1 MGGEWINR
9 GAMDKKGERR
19 IMQATNS
26 GSTTIGILY
35 PGEMGAVLGRLFR
48 AAGFR
53 VVTTCQERSRRTAES
68 ANRVGFELLDGLE
81 TVVAVSDII
90 LSLVPPG
97 AALDVARQV
106 AGCATALPPLYVDA
120 NSISPETALEIE
132 RVLAD
137 CGIRFVDAAIHG
149 LASRLPQQG
158 RMYLS
163 GPDAASLAQQWRGVL
178 PTRVVGD
185 EPGRA
190 SAMKMLLSGV
200 SKGLVALFLEIALTA
215 REVGQLDAFLENCD
229 EFYPAIMSAVG
240 RMLPTYPRH
249 AWRRAQELEELEGMF
264 RQLGLRPGLT
274 AEARGLIAAVAQADL
289 AGPAGAGELSVR
301 DLIEFVGLNNP
312 LRFAEALSAADAA
325 T

>member
-1 MGGEWINR
+1 
-9 GAMDKKGERR
+9 
-19 IMQATNS
+19 MQATNS
-26 GSTTIGILY
+26 GLSTIGVLY
-35 PGEMGAVLGRLFR
+35 PGEMGAALAGLFR
-48 AAGFR
+48 AGGFR
-53 VVTTCQERSRRTAES
+53 VVTTCRDRSRRTAES
-68 ANRVGFELLDGLE
+68 ARGAGLELLDGLE
-81 TVVAVSDII
+81 SVVAVSDII
-90 LSLVPPG
+90 LSLVPPA
-97 AALDVARQV
+97 AALDIARQV

-120 NSISPETALEIE
+120 NSISPETAQEIE
-132 RVLAD
+132 RMLGE

-163 GPDAASLAQQWRGVL
+163 GPDAATLAQQWQGVV
-178 PTRVVGD
+178 PTRVLGD

-215 REVGQLDAFLENCD
+215 REAGQLDAFLENCD

-249 AWRRAQELEELEGMF
+249 AWRRAQELEELEGMLRHF
-264 RQLGLRPGLT
+264 GLRPGMT

-289 AGPAGAGELSVR
+289 AGPAEAGELSVR

-325 T
+325 N

>member
-1 MGGEWINR
+1 
-9 GAMDKKGERR
+9 
-19 IMQATNS
+19 MQATNS
-26 GSTTIGILY
+26 GLSTLGILY
-35 PGEMGAVLGRLFR
+35 PGEMGAALGRLFH

-53 VVTTCQERSRRTAES
+53 VVTTCRDRSRRTVES
-68 ANRVGFELLDGLE
+68 AHHAGLELLDGLE

-90 LSLVPPG
+90 LSLVPPA
-97 AALDVARQV
+97 AALDLARQV
-106 AGCATALPPLYVDA
+106 AGCATALPPLYVDV

-132 RVLAD
+132 RVLGE

-149 LASRLPQQG
+149 LASRLPEQG

-163 GPDAASLAQQWRGVL
+163 GSDAAALAQQWQGVL

-215 REVGQLDAFLENCD
+215 REIGQLDAFLENCD
-229 EFYPAIMSAVG
+229 EFYPAIMAAVG

-249 AWRRAQELEELEGMF
+249 AWRRAQELEELEGML
-264 RQLGLRPGLT
+264 RQFGLRPGIT
-274 AEARGLIAAVAQADL
+274 AEARGLIAAVANADL
-289 AGPAGAGELSVR
+289 AGPAQAGELSVR

-312 LRFAEALSAADAA
+312 LRAAEALSADGVAN
-325 T
+325 